1 MALINTNIDSGIEN
15 GHLLVSFSD
24 AITGDNLDYL
34 KQIRIEL
41 VQKMGQHA
49 LVAAAAVAGNF
60 SKNDRIANALG
71 IPDEPMMIK
80 ATKEVRTELKLDS
93 FRSAI
98 NTFTHFSND

>member
-1 MALINTNIDSGIEN
+1 MLI
-15 GHLLVSFSD
+15 SFSN
-24 AITGDNLDYL
+24 AVIGNNLENL
-34 KQIRIEL
+34 NKIRYEL
-41 VQKMGQHA
+41 VEKMGQDA
-49 LVAAAAVAGNF
+49 LVAAASVAGNF

-71 IPDEPMMIK
+71 IPVEPMMIK